1 VAAGFAVSNAA
12 AVPYANRA
20 ATTNPLAAF
29 LDALGGAVVSI
40 VNLGVSNEIYLQLF
54 GLSGLGLV
62 DRFPDPGGQGDDA
75 RLFVGG
81 NILFNDNQVVLDAFG
96 PVVTL
101 SLSSVLLFSL
111 DDISMT
117 GNQCDCDLL
126 FDLVGTNA
134 LVAAWSLRVADNRFK
149 EGIFNARLSAFTV
162 GLMNSTT
169 ENQGTHCFVAVGL
182 PALSVVTPNRTLV
195 LLFNDDACNPYRPAV
210 AGVGQKVGF
219 VASAG

>member
-1 VAAGFAVSNAA
+1 VTGGFAVTTAA
-12 AVPYANRA
+12 AVPYANRS

-62 DRFPDPGGQGDDA
+62 DRFPDPGRQGDDV

-117 GNQCDCDLL
+117 GNQCDCDLVL
-126 FDLVGTNA
+126 DLVGTNA
-134 LVAAWSLRVADNRFK
+134 LVVGWSLRVADNRFK
-149 EGIFNARLSAFTV
+149 EGILNARLSAFTV
-162 GLMNSTT
+162 GLMNSTID
-169 ENQGTHCFVAVGL
+169 NQGTHCFVAVGA
-182 PALSVVTPNRTLV
+182 PALSVVTPNRTLA
-195 LLFNDDACNPYRPAV
+195 LLFNKDACGPYGPAV
-210 AGVGQKVGF
+210 AGVAQRVGI
-219 VASAG
+219 ALSAG